1 MVYVIGER
9 ERKKRGG
16 EGGKRGG
23 NKDSIVISSKKL
35 QILIQGRMTSWVC
48 GLLLHMC
55 LTL

>member
-1 MVYVIGER
+1 M
-9 ERKKRGG
+9 KKKQGR

-35 QILIQGRMTSWVC
+35 QTLIQGRMTSWGC

-55 LTL
+55 LTS